1 MKTTNDVL
9 GRLQRLIPEG
19 IQPKFTNAKELM
31 AWQQEE
37 GRKRAAELEKENQR
51 ARSEKIFGRSGICD
65 LHRNCTFANYQVS
78 NEGQKNALTLAKSYA
93 QNFGSGFAS
102 FVFSGG
108 CGTGKNHLA
117 AAIGNFLLQ
126 RDHSVLVVTVPDL
139 MLRTRKCYDEGQS
152 ESALLDDLCKVSLL
166 VLDEV
171 GVQRETRNEWVLLN
185 QIIDRRLAAMKPVGV
200 LTNLNFDELSKTLG
214 ERVMD
219 RLTMDSGIWVNF
231 AWGSY
236 RKNVSHLRLVK

>member
-1 MKTTNDVL
+1 MKQATDL
-9 GRLQRLIPEG
+9 LSRLQRLMPPG
-19 IQPKFTNAKELM
+19 VQPKFTSAEELM

-37 GRKRAAELEKENQR
+37 GRKRAAELEKQNQR
-51 ARSEKIFGRSGICD
+51 QRAEKILGRSGICD
-65 LHRNCTFANYQVS
+65 LHRNCSFANYQVA
-78 NEGQKNALTLAKSYA
+78 NDGQKHALTLAKSYA
-93 QNFGSGFAS
+93 HNFGNGFAS

-117 AAIGNFLLQ
+117 AAVGNYLLQ
-126 RDHSVLVVTVPDL
+126 RNHTVLIVTVPDL
-139 MLRTRKCYDEGQS
+139 MLRARRCYDEGQS
-152 ESALLDDLCKVSLL
+152 ESALLDDLCRVDLL

-200 LTNLNFDELSKTLG
+200 LTNLNFEELTKTLG
-214 ERVMD
+214 ERATD
-219 RLTMDSGIWVNF
+219 RLTMDNGIWVNF

-236 RKNVSHLRLVK
+236 RKNVTHLRVVK